1 MATSER
7 SVFPALLGNDRLKR
21 TLSYDFAAG
30 RSAHAYILEGP
41 EGSGKH
47 TAARQIAASVLCEH
61 RMDSG
66 FPLPCG
72 TCSACRKVL
81 RGISVDVMTVSNG
94 GKATIGVDAIR
105 TIRESLY
112 ITPNDGETKF
122 YFIENAQLM
131 TVQAQNA
138 LLLSLEEPPPYVMFL
153 LLCTDSSV
161 LLETIR
167 SRAPV
172 IRMERFQPDRLE
184 KILADLTGS
193 RENERIVAAS
203 RLASGTIGR
212 ALSLFE
218 SGEEERKR
226 YDTARELVELL
237 IGNKKSDAIAYV
249 LTRLPKERQE
259 TRDILALAGIAVRD
273 LIAVKKG
280 VPPLFYPSADSV
292 PAAARS
298 VSVRMLSDLYDAL
311 SKADA
316 DLSANCSQST
326 VMAALVTGR

>member
-1 MATSER
+1 MTTQER

-41 EGSGKH
+41 DGSGKH
-47 TAARQIAASVLCEH
+47 TAARQIAASVLCE
-61 RMDSG
+61 RRTDPSV
-66 FPLPCG
+66 PLPCG
-72 TCSACRKVL
+72 TCSACRKIL
-81 RGISVDVMTVSNG
+81 RGLSVDVLSVSNN

-112 ITPNDGETKF
+112 ITPNDGDVKF
-122 YFIENAQLM
+122 YIIENAHLM

-153 LLCTDSSV
+153 LLCTDATV

-184 KILADLTGS
+184 EILTEQTGS
-193 RENERIVAAS
+193 RDRDRITAAAH
-203 RLASGTIGR
+203 LANGAIGQ
-212 ALSLFE
+212 ALALFE
-218 SGEEERKR
+218 SGEAERKR
-226 YDTARELVELL
+226 YDTAREFVDLL
-237 IGNKKSDAIAYV
+237 LGGRKSEAIAYA
-249 LTRLPKERQE
+249 LTRLPKERQD
-259 TRDILALAGIAVRD
+259 TREIIQLAESAVRD

-280 VPPLFYPSADSV
+280 APPLFYANADAI
-292 PAAARS
+292 PQAARS
-298 VSVRMLSDLYDAL
+298 VSVRSLADLCDAL
-311 SKADA
+311 ARADA
-316 DLSANCSQST
+316 DLAANCSQST

>member
-1 MATSER
+1 MATQER

-41 EGSGKH
+41 DGSGKH
-47 TAARQIAASVLCEH
+47 TAARQIAASVLCE
-61 RMDSG
+61 RRADPSV
-66 FPLPCG
+66 PLPCG
-72 TCSACRKVL
+72 TCSACRKIL
-81 RGISVDVMTVSNG
+81 RGLSVDVLSVSNN

-112 ITPNDGETKF
+112 ITPNDGDVKF
-122 YFIENAQLM
+122 YIIENAHLM

-153 LLCTDSSV
+153 LLCTDATV

-184 KILADLTGS
+184 EILTEQTGS
-193 RENERIVAAS
+193 RDRDRITAAAH
-203 RLASGTIGR
+203 LANGAIGQ
-212 ALSLFE
+212 ALALFE
-218 SGEEERKR
+218 SGEAERKR
-226 YDTARELVELL
+226 YDTAREFVDLL
-237 IGNKKSDAIAYV
+237 LGGRKSEAIAYA
-249 LTRLPKERQE
+249 LTRLPKERQD
-259 TRDILALAGIAVRD
+259 TREILQLAESAVRD

-280 VPPLFYPSADSV
+280 APPLFYANADAI
-292 PAAARS
+292 PQAARS
-298 VSVRMLSDLYDAL
+298 VSVRSLADLCDAL
-311 SKADA
+311 ARADA
-316 DLSANCSQST
+316 DLAANCSQST

>member
-1 MATSER
+1 MATQER

-41 EGSGKH
+41 DGSGKH
-47 TAARQIAASVLCEH
+47 TAARQIAASVLCE
-61 RMDSG
+61 RRADPSV
-66 FPLPCG
+66 PLPCG
-72 TCSACRKVL
+72 TCSACRKIL
-81 RGISVDVMTVSNG
+81 RGLSVDVLSVSNN

-112 ITPNDGETKF
+112 MTPNDGDVKF
-122 YFIENAQLM
+122 YIIENAHLM

-153 LLCTDSSV
+153 LLCTDATV

-184 KILADLTGS
+184 EILTEQTGS
-193 RENERIVAAS
+193 RDRDRITAAAH
-203 RLASGTIGR
+203 LANGAIGQ
-212 ALSLFE
+212 ALALFE
-218 SGEEERKR
+218 SGEAERKR
-226 YDTARELVELL
+226 YDTAREFVDLL
-237 IGNKKSDAIAYV
+237 LGGRKSEAIAYA
-249 LTRLPKERQE
+249 LTRLPKERQD
-259 TRDILALAGIAVRD
+259 TREILQLAESAVRD

-280 VPPLFYPSADSV
+280 APPLFYANADAI
-292 PAAARS
+292 PQAARS
-298 VSVRMLSDLYDAL
+298 VSVRSLADLCDAL
-311 SKADA
+311 ARADA
-316 DLSANCSQST
+316 DLAANCSQST
-326 VMAALVTGR
+326 VMAALVTGQ

>member
-1 MATSER
+1 MATQER

-41 EGSGKH
+41 DGSGKH
-47 TAARQIAASVLCEH
+47 TAARQIAASVLCE
-61 RMDSG
+61 RRADPSV
-66 FPLPCG
+66 PLPCG
-72 TCSACRKVL
+72 TCSACRKIL
-81 RGISVDVMTVSNG
+81 RGLSVDVLSVSNN

-112 ITPNDGETKF
+112 MTPNDGDVKF
-122 YFIENAQLM
+122 YIIENAHLM

-153 LLCTDSSV
+153 LLCTDATV

-184 KILADLTGS
+184 EILTEQTGS
-193 RENERIVAAS
+193 RDRDRITAAAH
-203 RLASGTIGR
+203 LANG
-212 ALSLFE
+212 ALGQALALFE
-218 SGEEERKR
+218 SGEAERKR
-226 YDTARELVELL
+226 YDTARELVDLL
-237 IGNKKSDAIAYV
+237 LGGRKSEAIAYA
-249 LTRLPKERQE
+249 LTRLPKERQD
-259 TRDILALAGIAVRD
+259 TREILQLAESAVRD

-280 VPPLFYPSADSV
+280 APPLFYANADAI
-292 PAAARS
+292 PQAARS
-298 VSVRMLSDLYDAL
+298 VSVRSLADLCDAL
-311 SKADA
+311 ARADA
-316 DLSANCSQST
+316 DLAANCSQST

>member
-1 MATSER
+1 MATQER

-41 EGSGKH
+41 DGSGKH
-47 TAARQIAASVLCEH
+47 TAARQIAASVLCE
-61 RMDSG
+61 RRADPSV
-66 FPLPCG
+66 PLPCG
-72 TCSACRKVL
+72 TCSACRKIL
-81 RGISVDVMTVSNG
+81 RGLSVDVLSVSNN

-112 ITPNDGETKF
+112 MTPNDGDVKF
-122 YFIENAQLM
+122 YIIENAHLM

-153 LLCTDSSV
+153 LLCTDATV

-184 KILADLTGS
+184 EILTEQTGS
-193 RENERIVAAS
+193 RDRDRITAAAH
-203 RLASGTIGR
+203 LANG
-212 ALSLFE
+212 ALGQALALFE
-218 SGEEERKR
+218 SGEAERKR
-226 YDTARELVELL
+226 YDTARELVDLL
-237 IGNKKSDAIAYV
+237 LGGRKSEAIAYA
-249 LTRLPKERQE
+249 LTRLPKERQD
-259 TRDILALAGIAVRD
+259 TREIIQLAESAVRD

-280 VPPLFYPSADSV
+280 APPLFYANADAI
-292 PAAARS
+292 PQAARS
-298 VSVRMLSDLYDAL
+298 VSVRSLADLCDAL
-311 SKADA
+311 ARADA
-316 DLSANCSQST
+316 DLAANCSQST